1 MNQTFRVFLVIA
13 AAMSLLCGCG
23 ARNNVYLEK
32 NTGETGELCA
42 TEELSATE
50 TEESDGTK
58 EEKTCLVYVC
68 GAVVSPGV
76 YELDDGSRIYEAVE
90 LAGGFM
96 EEAAEDALNLA
107 ESVTDGQMIRI
118 PTEEEQ
124 EAAGREGAELSQ
136 GAGADSAS
144 DGKLDLNRADVA
156 ALMELPGIGQSKA
169 EAIVGYREEHGPF
182 SRTEDLMKVEGIKEG
197 VFNKIKDRIKVD

>member
-32 NTGETGELCA
+32 NAVETGELCV
-42 TEELSATE
+42 TEALSATE
-50 TEESDGTK
+50 TEEPDGAK

-68 GAVVSPGV
+68 GAVVAPGV

-124 EAAGREGAELSQ
+124 EAVGRQGAE
-136 GAGADSAS
+136 ADSAA

-156 ALMELPGIGQSKA
+156 ALMKLPGIGQSKA

-182 SRTEDLMKVEGIKEG
+182 SQAEDLMKVEGIKEG

>member
-32 NTGETGELCA
+32 NTGETGELCV
-42 TEELSATE
+42 TEALSATE
-50 TEESDGTK
+50 TEEPDGAK

-68 GAVVSPGV
+68 GAVVAPGV

-124 EAAGREGAELSQ
+124 EAVGRQGAE
-136 GAGADSAS
+136 ADSAA

-169 EAIVGYREEHGPF
+169 EAIVGYREEHGSF

>member
-13 AAMSLLCGCG
+13 AATSLLCGCG

-32 NTGETGELCA
+32 NAVETGELCV
-42 TEELSATE
+42 TEAQSATE
-50 TEESDGTK
+50 TEEPDGAK

-68 GAVVSPGV
+68 GAVVAPGV

-96 EEAAEDALNLA
+96 EDAAEDVLNLA

-124 EAAGREGAELSQ
+124 EAAGRQGAE
-136 GAGADSAS
+136 ADSAA

-169 EAIVGYREEHGPF
+169 EAIVGYREEHGYF
-182 SRTEDLMKVEGIKEG
+182 SRKEDLMKVEGIKEG

>member
-32 NTGETGELCA
+32 NTGETGELCV
-42 TEELSATE
+42 TEALSATE
-50 TEESDGTK
+50 TEESDGAK

-107 ESVTDGQMIRI
+107 ESGTDGQMIRI

-124 EAAGREGAELSQ
+124 EAVGRQGAE
-136 GAGADSAS
+136 ADSAA

-182 SRTEDLMKVEGIKEG
+182 SQAEDLMKVEGIKEG

>member
-32 NTGETGELCA
+32 NTGETGELCV
-42 TEELSATE
+42 TEALSATE
-50 TEESDGTK
+50 TEEPDGAK

-124 EAAGREGAELSQ
+124 EAVGRQGAE
-136 GAGADSAS
+136 ADSAA

-169 EAIVGYREEHGPF
+169 EAIVGYREEHGSF

>member
-32 NTGETGELCA
+32 NTGETGELCV
-42 TEELSATE
+42 TEALSATE
-50 TEESDGTK
+50 TEEPDGAK

-90 LAGGFM
+90 LAGGF
-96 EEAAEDALNLA
+96 ALNLA

-124 EAAGREGAELSQ
+124 EAVGRQGAE
-136 GAGADSAS
+136 ADSAA

-182 SRTEDLMKVEGIKEG
+182 FQAEDLMKVEGIKEG

>member
-32 NTGETGELCA
+32 NTGETGELCV
-42 TEELSATE
+42 TEALSATV
-50 TEESDGTK
+50 TEEPDGAK

-96 EEAAEDALNLA
+96 EDAAEDVLNLA

-124 EAAGREGAELSQ
+124 EAVGRQGAE
-136 GAGADSAS
+136 ADSAA

-182 SRTEDLMKVEGIKEG
+182 SQAEDLMKVEGIKEG

>member
-32 NTGETGELCA
+32 NTGETGELCV
-42 TEELSATE
+42 TEALSATE
-50 TEESDGTK
+50 TEEPDGAK

-96 EEAAEDALNLA
+96 EDAAEDVLNLA

-124 EAAGREGAELSQ
+124 EAAGRQGAE
-136 GAGADSAS
+136 ADSAA

-182 SRTEDLMKVEGIKEG
+182 SQAEDLMKVEGIKEG

>member
-32 NTGETGELCA
+32 NAVETGELCV
-42 TEELSATE
+42 TEALSVTE
-50 TEESDGTK
+50 TEEPDGAK
-58 EEKTCLVYVC
+58 EERTCLVYVC
-68 GAVVSPGV
+68 GAVAAPGV

-96 EEAAEDALNLA
+96 EDAAEDVLNLA

-124 EAAGREGAELSQ
+124 EAAGRQGAE
-136 GAGADSAS
+136 ADSAA

-169 EAIVGYREEHGPF
+169 EAIVGYREEHGSF

>member
-32 NTGETGELCA
+32 NTGETGELCV
-42 TEELSATE
+42 TEALSATE
-50 TEESDGTK
+50 TEESDGAK

-96 EEAAEDALNLA
+96 EEAVEDALNLA

-124 EAAGREGAELSQ
+124 EAVGRQGAE
-136 GAGADSAS
+136 ADSTA

-182 SRTEDLMKVEGIKEG
+182 SQAEDLMKVEGIKEG

>member
-32 NTGETGELCA
+32 NTGETGELCV
-42 TEELSATE
+42 TEALSATE
-50 TEESDGTK
+50 TEEPDGAK

-96 EEAAEDALNLA
+96 EDAAEDVLNLA

-124 EAAGREGAELSQ
+124 EAVGRQGAE
-136 GAGADSAS
+136 ADSAA

-182 SRTEDLMKVEGIKEG
+182 SQAEDLMKVEGIKEG
-197 VFNKIKDRIKVD
+197 VFNKIKERIKVD

>member
-32 NTGETGELCA
+32 NAGETGELCV
-42 TEELSATE
+42 TEALSATE
-50 TEESDGTK
+50 TEEPDGAK

-124 EAAGREGAELSQ
+124 EAVGRQGAE
-136 GAGADSAS
+136 ADSAA

-182 SRTEDLMKVEGIKEG
+182 SQAEDLMKVEGIKEG

>member
-32 NTGETGELCA
+32 NAVETGELCV
-42 TEELSATE
+42 TEALSATE
-50 TEESDGTK
+50 TEESDGVK

-68 GAVVSPGV
+68 GAVVAPGV

-96 EEAAEDALNLA
+96 EDAAEDVLNLA

-124 EAAGREGAELSQ
+124 EAAGR
-136 GAGADSAS
+136 
-144 DGKLDLNRADVA
+144 
-156 ALMELPGIGQSKA
+156 
-169 EAIVGYREEHGPF
+169 REQRLTVP
-182 SRTEDLMKVEGIKEG
+182 RTES
-197 VFNKIKDRIKVD
+197 

>member
-32 NTGETGELCA
+32 NTGETGELCV
-42 TEELSATE
+42 TEALSATE
-50 TEESDGTK
+50 TEEPDGAK

-124 EAAGREGAELSQ
+124 EAAGRQGAE
-136 GAGADSAS
+136 ADSAA

-169 EAIVGYREEHGPF
+169 EAIVGYREEHGSF
-182 SRTEDLMKVEGIKEG
+182 SQAEDLMKVEGIKEG
-197 VFNKIKDRIKVD
+197 VFDKIKDRIKVD

>member
-32 NTGETGELCA
+32 NAGETGELCV
-42 TEELSATE
+42 TEALSATE
-50 TEESDGTK
+50 TEESDGAK

-124 EAAGREGAELSQ
+124 EAVGRQGAE
-136 GAGADSAS
+136 ADSAA

-182 SRTEDLMKVEGIKEG
+182 SQAEDLMKVEGIKEG

>member
-32 NTGETGELCA
+32 NTGETGELCV
-42 TEELSATE
+42 TEALSATE
-50 TEESDGTK
+50 TEEPDGAK

-96 EEAAEDALNLA
+96 EDAAEDVLNLA

-124 EAAGREGAELSQ
+124 EAVGRQGAE
-136 GAGADSAS
+136 ADSAA

-182 SRTEDLMKVEGIKEG
+182 SQAEDLMKVEGIKEG

>member
-32 NTGETGELCA
+32 NAVETGELCV
-42 TEELSATE
+42 TEALSATE
-50 TEESDGTK
+50 TEEPDGAK

-96 EEAAEDALNLA
+96 EDAAEDVLNLA

-124 EAAGREGAELSQ
+124 EAAGRQGAE
-136 GAGADSAS
+136 ADSAA

-169 EAIVGYREEHGPF
+169 EAIVGYREEHGSF

-197 VFNKIKDRIKVD
+197 VFDKIKDRIKVD

>member
-32 NTGETGELCA
+32 NAVETGELCV
-42 TEELSATE
+42 TEALSATE
-50 TEESDGTK
+50 TEEPDGAK

-68 GAVVSPGV
+68 GAVAAPGV

-96 EEAAEDALNLA
+96 EDAAEDVLNLA

-124 EAAGREGAELSQ
+124 EAAGRQGAE
-136 GAGADSAS
+136 ADSAA

-169 EAIVGYREEHGPF
+169 EAIVGYREEHGSF

-197 VFNKIKDRIKVD
+197 VFNKIKDRIKVN

>member
-32 NTGETGELCA
+32 NAGETGELCV
-42 TEELSATE
+42 TEALSATE
-50 TEESDGTK
+50 TEEPDGAK

-68 GAVVSPGV
+68 GAVVAPGV

-124 EAAGREGAELSQ
+124 EAVGRQGAE
-136 GAGADSAS
+136 ADSAA

-182 SRTEDLMKVEGIKEG
+182 SQAEDLMKVEGIKEG

>member
-32 NTGETGELCA
+32 NTGETGELCV
-42 TEELSATE
+42 TEALSATE
-50 TEESDGTK
+50 TEESDGAK

-124 EAAGREGAELSQ
+124 EAVGRQGAE
-136 GAGADSAS
+136 ADSAA

-182 SRTEDLMKVEGIKEG
+182 SQAEDLMKVEGIKEG

>member
-32 NTGETGELCA
+32 NTGETGELCV
-42 TEELSATE
+42 TEALSATE
-50 TEESDGTK
+50 TEEPDGAK

-124 EAAGREGAELSQ
+124 EAVGRQGAE
-136 GAGADSAS
+136 ADSAA

-182 SRTEDLMKVEGIKEG
+182 FQAEDLMKVEGIKEG

>member
-32 NTGETGELCA
+32 NTGETGELCV
-42 TEELSATE
+42 TEALSATE
-50 TEESDGTK
+50 TEESDGAK

-124 EAAGREGAELSQ
+124 EAAGRQGAE
-136 GAGADSAS
+136 ADSAA

-169 EAIVGYREEHGPF
+169 EAIVGYREEHGSF

>member
-32 NTGETGELCA
+32 NAVETGELCV
-42 TEELSATE
+42 TEALSATE
-50 TEESDGTK
+50 TEEPDGAK

-68 GAVVSPGV
+68 GAVVAPGV

-124 EAAGREGAELSQ
+124 EAAGRQGAE
-136 GAGADSAS
+136 ADSAA

-169 EAIVGYREEHGPF
+169 EAIVGYREEHGSF

>member
-32 NTGETGELCA
+32 NTGETGELCV
-42 TEELSATE
+42 TEALSATE
-50 TEESDGTK
+50 TEEPDGAK

-124 EAAGREGAELSQ
+124 EAVGRQGAE
-136 GAGADSAS
+136 ADSAA

-169 EAIVGYREEHGPF
+169 DAIVGYREEHGPF
-182 SRTEDLMKVEGIKEG
+182 SQAEDLMKVEGIKEG

>member
-32 NTGETGELCA
+32 NAVETGELCV
-42 TEELSATE
+42 TEALSATE
-50 TEESDGTK
+50 TEEPDGAK
-58 EEKTCLVYVC
+58 EERTCLVYVC
-68 GAVVSPGV
+68 GAVAAPGV

-96 EEAAEDALNLA
+96 EDAAEDVLNLA

-124 EAAGREGAELSQ
+124 EAAGREGAE
-136 GAGADSAS
+136 ADSAT

-169 EAIVGYREEHGPF
+169 EAIVGYREEHGSF

>member
-1 MNQTFRVFLVIA
+1 MNQTFKVFLVIA

-32 NTGETGELCA
+32 NTGETGELCV
-42 TEELSATE
+42 TEALSATE
-50 TEESDGTK
+50 TEEPEGAK

-96 EEAAEDALNLA
+96 EDAAEDVLNLA

-124 EAAGREGAELSQ
+124 EAVGRQGAE
-136 GAGADSAS
+136 ADSAA

-182 SRTEDLMKVEGIKEG
+182 SQAEDLMKVEGIKEG

>member
-32 NTGETGELCA
+32 NTGETGELCV
-42 TEELSATE
+42 TEALSATE
-50 TEESDGTK
+50 TEEPDGAK

-96 EEAAEDALNLA
+96 EDAAEDVLNLA

-124 EAAGREGAELSQ
+124 EAAGRQGAE
-136 GAGADSAS
+136 ADSAA

-169 EAIVGYREEHGPF
+169 EAIVGYREEHGSF

>member
-32 NTGETGELCA
+32 NAVETGELCV
-42 TEELSATE
+42 TEALSATE
-50 TEESDGTK
+50 TEEPDGAK
-58 EEKTCLVYVC
+58 EERTCLVYVC
-68 GAVVSPGV
+68 GAVAAPGV

-96 EEAAEDALNLA
+96 EDAAEDVLNLA

-124 EAAGREGAELSQ
+124 EAAGRQGAE
-136 GAGADSAS
+136 ADSAA

-169 EAIVGYREEHGPF
+169 EAIVGYREEHGSF

>member
-32 NTGETGELCA
+32 NAVETGELCV
-42 TEELSATE
+42 TEALSATE
-50 TEESDGTK
+50 TEEPDGAK

-68 GAVVSPGV
+68 GAVAAPGV

-96 EEAAEDALNLA
+96 EDAAEDVLNLA

-124 EAAGREGAELSQ
+124 EPAGRQGAE
-136 GAGADSAS
+136 ADSAA

-169 EAIVGYREEHGPF
+169 EAIVGYREEHGSF

>member
-32 NTGETGELCA
+32 NAVETGELCV
-42 TEELSATE
+42 TEALSATE
-50 TEESDGTK
+50 TEEPDGAK

-68 GAVVSPGV
+68 GAVAAPGV

-96 EEAAEDALNLA
+96 EDAAEDVLNLA

-124 EAAGREGAELSQ
+124 EAAGRQGAE
-136 GAGADSAS
+136 ADSAA

-169 EAIVGYREEHGPF
+169 EAIVGYREEHGSF

>member
-32 NTGETGELCA
+32 NTGETGELCV
-42 TEELSATE
+42 TEALSATE
-50 TEESDGTK
+50 TEEPDGAK

-124 EAAGREGAELSQ
+124 EAAGRQGAE
-136 GAGADSAS
+136 ADSAA

-169 EAIVGYREEHGPF
+169 EAIVGYREEHGSF

-197 VFNKIKDRIKVD
+197 VFDKIKDRIKVD

>member
-32 NTGETGELCA
+32 NTGETGELCV
-42 TEELSATE
+42 TEALSATE
-50 TEESDGTK
+50 TEEPDGAK

-68 GAVVSPGV
+68 GAVVAPGV

-124 EAAGREGAELSQ
+124 EAVGRQGAE
-136 GAGADSAS
+136 ADSAA

-182 SRTEDLMKVEGIKEG
+182 SQAEDLMKVEGIKEG

>member
-32 NTGETGELCA
+32 KTGETGELCV
-42 TEELSATE
+42 TEALSATE
-50 TEESDGTK
+50 TEEPDGAK

-68 GAVVSPGV
+68 GAVVAPGV

-124 EAAGREGAELSQ
+124 EAVGRQGAE
-136 GAGADSAS
+136 ADSAA

-182 SRTEDLMKVEGIKEG
+182 SQAEDLMKVEGIKEG

>member
-32 NTGETGELCA
+32 NAVETGELCV
-42 TEELSATE
+42 TEALSATE
-50 TEESDGTK
+50 TEEPDGVK

-68 GAVVSPGV
+68 GAVVAPGV
-76 YELDDGSRIYEAVE
+76 YELDDGSRIDEAVE

-96 EEAAEDALNLA
+96 EDAAEDVLNLA

-124 EAAGREGAELSQ
+124 EAAGRQGAE
-136 GAGADSAS
+136 ADSAA

-169 EAIVGYREEHGPF
+169 EAIVGYREEHGSF

>member
-32 NTGETGELCA
+32 NAVETGELCV
-42 TEELSATE
+42 TEALSATE
-50 TEESDGTK
+50 TEEPDGAK

-68 GAVVSPGV
+68 GAVVAPGV

-124 EAAGREGAELSQ
+124 EAAGRQGAE
-136 GAGADSAS
+136 ADSAA

-169 EAIVGYREEHGPF
+169 EAIVGYREEHGSF
-182 SRTEDLMKVEGIKEG
+182 SQAEDLMKVEGIKEG

>member
-32 NTGETGELCA
+32 NTGETGELCV
-42 TEELSATE
+42 TEALSATE
-50 TEESDGTK
+50 TEESDGAK

-124 EAAGREGAELSQ
+124 EAVGRQGAE
-136 GAGADSAS
+136 ADSTA

-182 SRTEDLMKVEGIKEG
+182 SQAEDLMKVEGIKEG
-197 VFNKIKDRIKVD
+197 VFDKIKDRIKVD

>member
-32 NTGETGELCA
+32 NAVETGELCV
-42 TEELSATE
+42 TEALSATE
-50 TEESDGTK
+50 TEEPDGAK
-58 EEKTCLVYVC
+58 EERTCLVYVC
-68 GAVVSPGV
+68 GAVAAPGV

-96 EEAAEDALNLA
+96 EDAAEDVLNLA

-124 EAAGREGAELSQ
+124 EAAGREGAE
-136 GAGADSAS
+136 ADSAT

-169 EAIVGYREEHGPF
+169 EAIVGYREEHGSF
-182 SRTEDLMKVEGIKEG
+182 SQTEDLMKVEGIKEG

>member
-32 NTGETGELCA
+32 NTGETGELCV
-42 TEELSATE
+42 TEALSATE
-50 TEESDGTK
+50 TEEPDGAK

-124 EAAGREGAELSQ
+124 EAVGRQGAE
-136 GAGADSAS
+136 
-144 DGKLDLNRADVA
+144 GKLDLNRADVA

-182 SRTEDLMKVEGIKEG
+182 SQAEDLMKVEGIKEG